1 MEVVKLT
8 VKCSALFP
16 HPPLAVEEI
25 GGRELQKANKTVEG
39 FKKTAQKIAEF
50 DDLDLLVF
58 ITPHG
63 PVFRSAVSII
73 VRDELYGDFRDF
85 SNPQIK
91 FKEKSDT
98 FFSEKLF
105 KNAKRDDLSLQI
117 LKKEDLLNYGIDNEL
132 DHGIMVPL
140 YYLKKAGINLPI
152 IPISI
157 GFISYQELYDLG
169 KKISE
174 TAADE
179 GYKIAVIASGD
190 LSHRLKRNAPA
201 GYHPDAHLFD
211 EKLIE
216 LLENKDFAG
225 ILNIDQD
232 LVEKAGECGLRPII
246 MMLGSIFDKNVDVE
260 LNSYEGPFGVGYA
273 SVFINVKQ

>member
-25 GGRELQKANKTVEG
+25 GGKQLKKAQKTVDG
-39 FKKTAQKIAEF
+39 FKKTAQQIAEF

-63 PVFRSAVSII
+63 PVFRSAASII

-85 SNPQIK
+85 ANPQIK
-91 FKEKSDT
+91 FKEKSDAD
-98 FFSEKLF
+98 FSEKIY
-105 KNAKRDDLSLQI
+105 KKAKKDDLSLQI
-117 LKKEDLLNYGIDNEL
+117 LKKEDLLNYGVDNEL

-140 YYLKKAGINLPI
+140 YYLEKAGIDLPI

-157 GFISYQELYDLG
+157 GIISYQELYELG
-169 KKISE
+169 KKIAE
-174 TAADE
+174 TADE
-179 GYKIAVIASGD
+179 ESYKIAVIASGD
-190 LSHRLKRNAPA
+190 LSHRLKKGAPA

-216 LLENKDFAG
+216 LLEKKDFAG

-246 MMLGSIFDKNVDVE
+246 MMLGSIAGKNVDVE

-273 SVFINVKQ
+273 SVFINVK

>member
-1 MEVVKLT
+1 MA

-25 GGRELQKANKTVEG
+25 GGKQLRKAQKTVEG
-39 FKKTAQKIAEF
+39 FKKTAQQIAEF

-58 ITPHG
+58 ISPHG
-63 PVFRSAVSII
+63 PVFRSAASII
-73 VRDELYGDFRDF
+73 VRDKLYGDFKDF
-85 SNPQIK
+85 ANPQIK
-91 FKEKSDT
+91 FKERSDPD
-98 FFSEKLF
+98 FSEKIYQ
-105 KNAKRDDLSLQI
+105 KAKKDDLSLQI
-117 LKKEDLLNYGIDNEL
+117 LKKEDLLNYGVDNEL

-140 YYLKKAGINLPI
+140 YYLEKAGIKLPI

-169 KKISE
+169 KKIAE
-174 TAADE
+174 AADEE

-190 LSHRLKRNAPA
+190 LSHRLKKGAPA

-216 LLENKDFAG
+216 LLENKDFTG

-232 LVEKAGECGLRPII
+232 LVEKAGECGLRPIV
-246 MMLGSIFDKNVDVE
+246 MMLGSISDKKVDVE
-260 LNSYEGPFGVGYA
+260 VNSYEGPFGVGYA

>member
-1 MEVVKLT
+1 MT

-25 GGRELQKANKTVEG
+25 GGRELKKAQKTVQG
-39 FKKTAQKIAEF
+39 FKNTAQQIAEF

-63 PVFRSAVSII
+63 PVFRSAASII

-98 FFSEKLF
+98 VFSEKLYE
-105 KNAKRDDLSLQI
+105 NAKKDDLPLQI

-140 YYLKKAGINLPI
+140 YYLEKAGIDLPI

-157 GFISYQELYDLG
+157 GFISYQELYELG
-169 KKISE
+169 KKIAE
-174 TAADE
+174 TADEE
-179 GYKIAVIASGD
+179 GYNIAVIASGD
-190 LSHRLKRNAPA
+190 LSHRLKKGAPA

-216 LLENKDFAG
+216 LLESKDFAG
-225 ILNIDQD
+225 ILNLDQD

-246 MMLGSIFDKNVDVE
+246 MMLGSISDKNVDVE

-273 SVFINVKQ
+273 SVFISVN